1 MCNMPPLM
9 LFLADQYTSEAPDSA
24 LHDNQHPRHT
34 SAGVE
39 GRRGMLQRTGYRRD
53 QAQCLGHLQA
63 ASGSMHVAHESWV
76 IVTVGSRGHVQKL
89 QEHYSSERLPPALV
103 WSRAA
108 LIAPFARHIQ
118 INRISLNCVSLQRWV
133 DEACVGRPCITAGGG
148 GEG

>member
-39 GRRGMLQRTGYRRD
+39 SRRGMLQRTGYRRD

-63 ASGSMHVAHESWV
+63 ASGSMHVAHKSWV
-76 IVTVGSRGHVQKL
+76 IVT
-89 QEHYSSERLPPALV
+89 
-103 WSRAA
+103 
-108 LIAPFARHIQ
+108 
-118 INRISLNCVSLQRWV
+118 
-133 DEACVGRPCITAGGG
+133 
-148 GEG
+148 